1 MLSAIPLNI
10 PNILTLIRIIL
21 IPCFATAAVYGRFDL
36 AFFIFLFAAITDKLD
51 GMIARLSGKKP
62 DIGSLLDPL
71 ADKFMLITAFIVFLT
86 LRIIPVWLA
95 IVVLSRDIIVI
106 LGWGMLSLSGGTV
119 QIAPTR
125 TGKLAIAAQFTLLTA
140 VLLKITYGYITAPV
154 ILAMIWIAAGLTAA
168 SGLQY
173 VQRGIKIA
181 SERKDRG

>member
-1 MLSAIPLNI
+1 MLNAIPLNI

-21 IPCFATAAVYGRFDL
+21 IPCFATAAAYKRFDL
-36 AFFIFLFAAITDKLD
+36 AFFIFLFAALTDKLD
-51 GMIARLSGKKP
+51 GMIARMSGKSP
-62 DIGSLLDPL
+62 DIGSFLDPL

-86 LRIIPVWLA
+86 LHIIPVWLA

-106 LGWGMLSLSGGTV
+106 LGWGLLSVSGGAV
-119 QIAPTR
+119 RIEPTR

-140 VLLKITYGYITAPV
+140 VLLKINYGYITEAV
-154 ILAMIWIAAGLTAA
+154 IQAMVWIAAGLTAA

-173 VQRGIKIA
+173 VQRGLKIA